1 MYWLL
6 DSYKHIYIYMGEKRT
21 RLSVYNLLS
30 KLHLLWTLFR
40 VSKYTVP
47 SWPFSRVSFI
57 SSFLL
62 QSTFL
67 QNAIGFFLLLKIQI
81 LALGTWWVTWNA
93 HAWADFLALFL
104 PVLWWLSGCSHFFP
118 GLSRGGGRGSDHSG
132 NIIAAWFLGRD
143 RLGDK
148 LALAE
153 TLGQVLFQMS
163 LAHSSSP
170 LLDGTLSGDKGP
182 RLVHPLHS

>member
-1 MYWLL
+1 
-6 DSYKHIYIYMGEKRT
+6 MGETHT

-30 KLHLLWTLFR
+30 NLHLLWMLFC

-47 SWPFSRVSFI
+47 SWPLSLLSFI

-67 QNAIGFFLLLKIQI
+67 QKAIRFFLLLKIQI
-81 LALGTWWVTWNA
+81 LSLGTRWVTWSA
-93 HAWADFLALFL
+93 HAWANSLSLFL

-118 GLSRGGGRGSDHSG
+118 GLSSGGRWGWGSNHSG
-132 NIIAAWFLGRD
+132 NIIAARVLGRD

-148 LALAE
+148 LPLAE
-153 TLGQVLFQMS
+153 TLGQVLSQMS
-163 LAHSSSP
+163 LAHLFSP
-170 LLDGTLSGDKGP
+170 LLDGTLRGDKGP
-182 RLVHPLHS
+182 CLVHPPHS

>member
-1 MYWLL
+1 
-6 DSYKHIYIYMGEKRT
+6 MGEKRT
-21 RLSVYNLLS
+21 RLSVYNLVS

-47 SWPFSRVSFI
+47 SWPFSLLSFI

-67 QNAIGFFLLLKIQI
+67 QNAVGFFLLLKIQI
-81 LALGTWWVTWNA
+81 LALGTRWVTWSA

-104 PVLWWLSGCSHFFP
+104 PVPWWLSGYSHFFP
-118 GLSRGGGRGSDHSG
+118 GLSWGAGWGRGSNHSG
-132 NIIAAWFLGRD
+132 NIIAACFLGRD

-148 LALAE
+148 LPLAE

-182 RLVHPLHS
+182 CLVHPPHS